1 MPKPP
6 LIQNAG
12 RQFAIY
18 GLGDLLN
25 KAIAFVLLPIY
36 THYLSPR
43 DYGTLEMLDL
53 TVYLIGLFLA
63 MGIPQAIMR
72 FYYEYSEPEEKNNVV
87 SSGLLATL
95 VLSLMSL
102 ALLIPFSRSFSS
114 LILKS
119 PQYSHLFTLIFITL
133 GLNLVID
140 IPMAYFR
147 IREMPIWFISFSTAR
162 LFLGLGFNILFVVIL
177 GLGVN
182 GVVTGGLIASA
193 LIGSVLFVYLI
204 GQVGTSFS
212 RKIFL
217 PMIRYGFPLIGTWLG
232 MYLINFGDRF
242 LLQRL
247 LPSAD
252 SLTSVGIYS
261 LAYKFGMLPNFLILS
276 PFLMFWAPK
285 QFQIVREPGAPGI
298 FSNIFNYF
306 GFLQF
311 FFGLGLCVLI
321 HDIIRIIADPG
332 YLSSSRYVP
341 LIALAYVCYGVYVYV
356 QFGILYRKK
365 TRYLALNTLAMALL
379 NVALNVILIPLYGVM
394 GSAIATLA
402 AIFLMM
408 GVAFFMSQR
417 LYRIPYEYG
426 RMLKMLVLAIVVYL
440 VADQVNPGNVVLSLL
455 LKTLIVLTYPLL
467 MIPFRIWSG
476 KEVEMFRGFAGQFI
490 PALKSDKSGEG

>member
-1 MPKPP
+1 MSKPP
-6 LIQNAG
+6 LIKNAG
-12 RQFAIY
+12 KQFAIY

-25 KAIAFVLLPIY
+25 KAIAFVLLPVY

-72 FYYEYSEPEEKNNVV
+72 FYHEYSDPEKKNRVV

-95 VLSLMSL
+95 VLSLAAL
-102 ALLIPFSRSFSS
+102 ALLVPFSGTFSS

-119 PQYSHLFTLIFITL
+119 PQYSRLFTLIFITL
-133 GLNLVID
+133 GLNLLID

-147 IREMPIWFISFSTAR
+147 IREMPVWFICFSTAR
-162 LFLGLGFNILFVVIL
+162 LFLSLGFNILFVVLL
-177 GLGVN
+177 GMGVN

-193 LIGSVLFVYLI
+193 LIGSVLFFYLI
-204 GQVGTSFS
+204 RQVGVGFS
-212 RKIFL
+212 KEIFA

-247 LPSAD
+247 LPSSD

-261 LAYKFGMLPNFLILS
+261 LAYKFGMLPNFLVLS
-276 PFLMFWAPK
+276 PFIMFWGPK
-285 QFQIVREPGAPGI
+285 QFQIVREPGAQGI
-298 FSNIFNYF
+298 FSRVFNYYS
-306 GFLQF
+306 FLQF
-311 FFGLGLCVLI
+311 FFGLGLCALV
-321 HDIIRIIADPG
+321 HNIIRIIADPR
-332 YLSSSRYVP
+332 YLSSARYVP
-341 LIALAYVCYGVYVYV
+341 LIVLAYVCYGVYLYV
-356 QFGILYRKK
+356 QFGILYKKK

-379 NVALNVILIPLYGVM
+379 NVTLNVIFIPLYGVM

-408 GVAFFMSQR
+408 LVALFMSQR
-417 LYRIPYEYG
+417 LYRIPYDYG
-426 RMLKMLVLAIVVYL
+426 RVLKMLAVAVVLYL
-440 VADQVNPGNVVLSLL
+440 AAERVNPGNIAVFHHPQG
-455 LKTLIVLTYPLL
+455 TLIVADL
-467 MIPFRIWSG
+467 
-476 KEVEMFRGFAGQFI
+476 
-490 PALKSDKSGEG
+490 PAVDDCVPDFERKGTGRAA